1 VWGAITAPS
10 QHAIEARTPRGVKR
24 NGGTHQCDKK
34 ETMTSG
40 QRKEPIEIKCERC
53 GKPSLWTGGRRKR
66 FCSPTCARGK
76 RNGNQPR
83 QPKEPGSYGQIHTR
97 RSRQLK
103 IERGKCADCNMV
115 ITEHN
120 VVCID
125 WDHRNPSD
133 KTFTISYMVGRV
145 KWETIKAEIDK
156 CDAVCRNCHALRTHH
171 GQHWH
176 NPRNPTKQHN
186 RGQHPWQTAKQR
198 LNTKPQDANS

>member
-1 VWGAITAPS
+1 
-10 QHAIEARTPRGVKR
+10 
-24 NGGTHQCDKK
+24 
-34 ETMTSG
+34 MTSG
-40 QRKEPIEIKCERC
+40 QRKEPQEITCKRC
-53 GKPSLWTGGRRKR
+53 GKTAIWKGGRRR
-66 FCSPTCARGK
+66 QFCSTTCSSGYSHGSK
-76 RNGNQPR
+76 PR
-83 QPKEPGSYGQIHTR
+83 PPKEPGSRSQRHTQ

-103 IERGKCADCNMV
+103 IERGNCADCNMV

-125 WDHRNPSD
+125 WDHRNPTD

-145 KWETIKAEIDK
+145 KWETIQHEIDK

-176 NPRNPTKQHN
+176 NPRNPTNQIS
-186 RGQHPWQTAKQR
+186 RGQNQWQTVKQR